1 MVNGWVAINGKRIP
15 SSKTFFFLNNN
26 DNNNNN
32 TFTRNSLVGKALAAD
47 DDIQ

>member
-1 MVNGWVAINGKRIP
+1 MDGLELTANVFLQAKRFI
-15 SSKTFFFLNNN
+15 LWNNN

-47 DDIQ
+47 DDI